1 MFARDTSLWTDDVG
15 VVDSTVRRAP
25 PRSSS
30 PPPGR
35 RCTDSGWAEN
45 GRTPPATVRCTYL
58 MPCVGF
64 AMKPY
69 IPQIPGLDQDTFE
82 GRWHHTALWPQEGL
96 DFTGKRVAVIGTG
109 ASGRARAK
117 SAVRGLTCGYGGR
130 RPELCLLRYHCALHL
145 HGGHWTPAE
154 VRAISRS
161 VRRRDGPGSTPD
173 RTLLTPASAQVNRPV

>member
-1 MFARDTSLWTDDVG
+1 
-15 VVDSTVRRAP
+15 
-25 PRSSS
+25 
-30 PPPGR
+30 
-35 RCTDSGWAEN
+35 
-45 GRTPPATVRCTYL
+45 

-145 HGGHWTPAE
+145 HGGHWTPARAEAKSSDEHLTWAE
-154 VRAISRS
+154 VI
-161 VRRRDGPGSTPD
+161 VRRLRSGAQRRRLVGGRTAGS
-173 RTLLTPASAQVNRPV
+173 LLTWAGRERPGCRSKPQRFLQRLGEGASQDHRRPNPRF